1 MKIISKC
8 VHLCLVVVIMVV
20 LSACAPEIGSEKW
33 CTDMKEKPKADW
45 SANEATDFA
54 KHCILK

>member
-1 MKIISKC
+1 
-8 VHLCLVVVIMVV
+8 MVV
-20 LSACAPEIGSEKW
+20 LSACTPEIGSEKW

-45 SANEATDFA
+45 SATEATDFA